1 MIAFVRVASV
11 NPDKTAAAMGF
22 AKDIAA
28 YIKAGY
34 GADLEVLSPIAG
46 KPCDRRVG

>member
-11 NPDKTAAAMGF
+11 KPGKTAAAIDF

-34 GADLEVLSPIAG
+34 GVDLEVLHPIVG
-46 KPCDRRVG
+46 KPCDRRIG